1 MLQNFYIFTE
11 AGHSHTESALLCG
24 RLAGR
29 ISRDE
34 KKKFQQLLSKQFFEH
49 LRNIIIN
56 TNVFHYFE
64 NSKGIFFEVKILKDW
79 LEIKLQNF
87 QQVDRGC
94 HLSAL
99 GCDFH
104 DILYIYKNMNE

>member
-1 MLQNFYIFTE
+1 MLQNLYIFTE

-24 RLAGR
+24 RLAGP
-29 ISRDE
+29 
-34 KKKFQQLLSKQFFEH
+34 
-49 LRNIIIN
+49 
-56 TNVFHYFE
+56 NVFHYFE
-64 NSKGIFFEVKILKDW
+64 NSKEIFFEVKILKDW

-104 DILYIYKNMNE
+104 DILYIQKHE